1 MMSPPKM
8 ERRMTDGE
16 GKMIARFSGITAD
29 SPVPAERESAG
40 LEDIEISERSRE
52 SPDKVAPEDMSPMP
66 F

>member
-1 MMSPPKM
+1 
-8 ERRMTDGE
+8 MTDGE

-52 SPDKVAPEDMSPMP
+52 SPDKLAPEDISPMP